1 MLTMLLSAVCAMG
14 INASVAATPADT
26 LDSYIINNEMV
37 EKFDGSQL
45 IGKTVSDYKVVDT
58 KSNVDGNVVRLHMIR
73 TDGVKIKDVKSATS
87 IESVQVSGKYS
98 KVGESLSSGNVT
110 VISAETVY
118 IVDGKKCDKEAL
130 NKIKPAEIA
139 SMAVYKPGSKEAIKI
154 SGEND
159 VAVIEVVTKK

>member
-1 MLTMLLSAVCAMG
+1 MLLSAVCAMG

-26 LDSYIINNEMV
+26 LYRYIINNEMV

-45 IGKTVSDYKVVDT
+45 VGKTVSDYKVVDT

-73 TDGVKIKDVKSATS
+73 TDGVKMKDVKSATS
-87 IESVQVSGKYS
+87 IEGVQVSGKYS
-98 KVGESLSSGNVT
+98 KVGEALSSDNEMI
-110 VISAETVY
+110 ISAKTVY
-118 IVDGKKCDKEAL
+118 IINGKKCDWEAL
-130 NKIKPAEIA
+130 SKIKPAKIA
-139 SMAVYKPGSKEAIKI
+139 SMVVYKPASKEAVKL